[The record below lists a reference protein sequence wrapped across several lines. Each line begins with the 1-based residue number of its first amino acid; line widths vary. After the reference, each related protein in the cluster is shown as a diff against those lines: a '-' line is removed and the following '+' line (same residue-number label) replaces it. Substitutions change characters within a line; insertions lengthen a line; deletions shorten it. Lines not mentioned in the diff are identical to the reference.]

1 MNVIR
6 KSLTSLVGTGIVGV
20 TGLGIGIILA
30 RLLLPE
36 GLGQYGLVAST
47 AGIVSVVASLGMGQ
61 ASVYFINNRDF
72 DSTVVTTGI
81 VQFGGLLAVLL
92 PGVLFVLLG
101 WEALF
106 GSLSTASKVGA
117 GLYLGGHLLINAAL
131 EVLVAA
137 MEIKR
142 YVVVKVIP
150 NLIFLLLLCFL
161 ALSSE
166 VVLSTALLSAGAA
179 QVVGA
184 LALLWFLRGSIELE
198 SLLDFTVVRK
208 IVRYGLLL
216 NLSYMLHLMMLE
228 GGLYLVRWLADDFG
242 EVGYYKAAVRIG
254 AGLLLVADS
263 VGPLLYSKYAA
274 SDIDSR
280 RRQVEQT
287 CRVIWA
293 VALVTGAGLAAGAQP
308 IVSFLLG
315 SEFLRAASV
324 LQILVAGMVA
334 RAVLSPMLQLF
345 SGSGAPLKTAAV
357 VGSGLVVMVIAML
370 ILIPSE
376 GSLGAAWGFT
386 AGNIAALMTGYAV
399 SAVRFDVAVGKCFI
413 MRKQDIRFIMHSLKL
428 KTPTPG
434 S

>member
-1 MNVIR
+1 MSVVR
-6 KSLTSLVGTGIVGV
+6 KSLISLVGTGIGAA

-61 ASVYFINNRDF
+61 ASVYFINNRGF

-81 VQFGGLLAVLL
+81 VQFGVLLAVLL
-92 PGVLFVLLG
+92 SGVLFVLLG
-101 WEALF
+101 WAALF
-106 GSLSTASKVGA
+106 GSLSTAAKVGA
-117 GLYLGGHLLINAAL
+117 ALYVGGHLLINAAL
-131 EVLVAA
+131 EILVAA

-142 YVVVKVIP
+142 YVVVKVVP

-161 ALSSE
+161 ALSSD

-184 LALLWFLRGSIELE
+184 MVLLWFLRGWIELG
-198 SLLDFTVVRK
+198 SLLDFTDVRK
-208 IVRYGLLL
+208 LVRYGLLL
-216 NLSYMLHLMMLE
+216 NLSYILHLMVLE
-228 GGLYLVRWLADDFG
+228 GGLYLVRWLAIDFG
-242 EVGYYKAAVRIG
+242 EVGYYKAALRIG
-254 AGLLLVADS
+254 AGLLLLVDS

-293 VALVTGAGLAAGAQP
+293 VALVTGAVLAAGARP
-308 IVSFLLG
+308 IVSLLLG
-315 SEFLRAASV
+315 SEFLRAAGV

-334 RAVLSPMLQLF
+334 RAALSPMLQLF

-357 VGSGLVVMVIAML
+357 VGSGLVVMVVAML
-370 ILIPSE
+370 VLVPSE

-386 AGNIAALMTGYAV
+386 VGNIAALIAGYAV
-399 SAVRFDVAVGKCFI
+399 SAVRFDVAVGNCLI
-413 MRKQDIRFIMHSLKL
+413 IRKQDIRFIVNSLKL